1 MKEKNT
7 PALDWFRLAA
17 AVLVITI
24 HTSPLAQLSAAGDFW
39 LTRVLARVAVPFFLM
54 VTGHFLKQNP
64 GRFLRKTGALYAA
77 AILLYL
83 PLNLYAG
90 DWRLPEFARQIFFQ
104 GTFYHLWYFPAVM
117 LGAVLV
123 LLLRKM
129 GRGPALCAAG
139 ALYLIGLGGD
149 SYYGFVQNV
158 PLFHSFYE
166 GMFALFGYTR
176 NGLFFVPLFLLL
188 GAEDFKWSRVVCA
201 AGFAVSLAAMS
212 AEAFWLRSLGVQR
225 HDSMYLVLPV
235 CMVFLFG
242 LLLRENRGQCKPARD
257 VSMLVYL
264 LHPWCIVAVR
274 GVAKVCGLRAV
285 LVDLPLVHFILVTVL
300 SFFGA
305 YMVRRLWPRRSSKT
319 ARAWREIDC
328 EALTANAYALRRQA
342 GCPLMAV
349 IKADA
354 YGHGAVL
361 TARALQRAGVDSWA
375 VACLSEG
382 IALRRAGIRG
392 RILILGYTAPS
403 DAPLLVRWHLTQTL
417 ADEAHARALSGAGWP
432 VRVHLA
438 LDTGMHRLGVPA
450 QNTKA
455 LLEIFRLPNIRV
467 DGIFSHL
474 CVSDEDSSS
483 ARRYTAEQ
491 TALFWS
497 AVERLRSAGVDVG
510 QVHLHASYGVLNQ
523 PPEPCS
529 WVRAGIA
536 LYGVYSGAFAG
547 KNDVPLRPV
556 LSLRARVASVREI
569 AAGQGAGYGLAFVAR
584 RTTRLA
590 VVTIGYA
597 DGLPRNL
604 PEKGG
609 RVLIC
614 GRFAPMVGRLCM
626 DQMLVDVTDVPSVQ
640 AGDKVTLIGKDGA
653 EEIRAE
659 ELALRCGTISNEL
672 LAGLSPRLALCTS
685 IKQNRKDY
693 DSTRENGE
701 GETWIYRFWRTISF
715 R

>member
-1 MKEKNT
+1 M
-7 PALDWFRLAA
+7 
-17 AVLVITI
+17 
-24 HTSPLAQLSAAGDFW
+24 H
-39 LTRVLARVAVPFFLM
+39 
-54 VTGHFLKQNP
+54 
-64 GRFLRKTGALYAA
+64 
-77 AILLYL
+77 
-83 PLNLYAG
+83 
-90 DWRLPEFARQIFFQ
+90 
-104 GTFYHLWYFPAVM
+104 
-117 LGAVLV
+117 
-123 LLLRKM
+123 
-129 GRGPALCAAG
+129 
-139 ALYLIGLGGD
+139 
-149 SYYGFVQNV
+149 
-158 PLFHSFYE
+158 
-166 GMFALFGYTR
+166 
-176 NGLFFVPLFLLL
+176 
-188 GAEDFKWSRVVCA
+188 
-201 AGFAVSLAAMS
+201 
-212 AEAFWLRSLGVQR
+212 
-225 HDSMYLVLPV
+225 
-235 CMVFLFG
+235 
-242 LLLRENRGQCKPARD
+242 
-257 VSMLVYL
+257 
-264 LHPWCIVAVR
+264 
-274 GVAKVCGLRAV
+274 
-285 LVDLPLVHFILVTVL
+285 
-300 SFFGA
+300 
-305 YMVRRLWPRRSSKT
+305 
-319 ARAWREIDC
+319 
-328 EALTANAYALRRQA
+328 
-342 GCPLMAV
+342 
-349 IKADA
+349 
-354 YGHGAVL
+354 
-361 TARALQRAGVDSWA
+361 SWA

-474 CVSDEDSSS
+474 CVSDEASSS

-614 GRFAPMVGRLCM
+614 GRFAPMVGRLCTVSYTHLFALIRQAVGKM
-626 DQMLVDVTDVPSVQ
+626 PNGPIQVPVKGNPQGEYFMRIEQPRGEAIYYVKGNGTKFLDRFRLRTPTTANIPPMLELLKGCQLADVPL
-640 AGDKVTLIGKDGA
+640 LI
-653 EEIRAE
+653 
-659 ELALRCGTISNEL
+659 LTIDPCIS
-672 LAGLSPRLALCTS
+672 CTE
-685 IKQNRKDY
+685 R
-693 DSTRENGE
+693 
-701 GETWIYRFWRTISF
+701 
-715 R
+715 